1 MILKDKIVLMNI
13 MQIIVHIYQLM
24 MDQLEIIFVL
34 KKKMYI
40 ITYCLLSHYSHKIH

>member
-34 KKKMYI
+34 KKKNVYHHI
-40 ITYCLLSHYSHKIH
+40 LFTFTLFS